1 MPAPHHR
8 QVAAAASAGRNSSV
22 RTCHSLQF
30 LRRKWEREQGYVLRK
45 YLFAF
50 QVGRKQAMCLLLL

>member
-1 MPAPHHR
+1 MPAPHHK

-50 QVGRKQAMCLLLL
+50 QVGRKQS